1 MAIYLLGGYVVIG
14 FFQFFFY
21 LTIYKYLLLKKK
33 LNIYLQN
40 VYNFLFLLF

>member
-21 LTIYKYLLLKKK
+21 YKYLLLKKK